1 VRPATSRLD
10 ARRLLLRATLIV
22 GLAVPGAAFAAKV
35 YKCVDAVTKSTV
47 LRDTPCE
54 DTRGPTP
61 AEVAASAEQ
70 ARAAAIQAE
79 ALRDA
84 QREDRQLL
92 GKYPDEAALRK
103 ARTAELEPVTGNIRR
118 AKTRLDQLFV
128 ERKPI
133 NEERRFYAGKTLPA
147 ALKQSI
153 DASDASFAA
162 QADLFR
168 GLQQQVEGIVE
179 KYDREGER
187 LRKLWAGAPSGSMGP
202 LVPAPAASNG
212 R

>member
-1 VRPATSRLD
+1 M
-10 ARRLLLRATLIV
+10 LIV
-22 GLAVPGAAFAAKV
+22 GLALPGCAFAAKV
-35 YKCVDAVTKSTV
+35 YKCVDAATRTPV

-61 AEVAASAEQ
+61 AEVAASAAK
-70 ARAAAIQAE
+70 ARQDAIDAE
-79 ALRDA
+79 AAKEA

-92 GKYPDEAALRK
+92 GKYPDDAAHRK
-103 ARTAELEPVTGNIRR
+103 ARTAELEPVIDNIGR
-118 AKTRLDQLFV
+118 AKTRLDQLLV

-133 NEERRFYAGKTLPA
+133 DEERKFYAGKALPP
-147 ALKQSI
+147 ALKRSI

-162 QADLFR
+162 QTDLFR
-168 GLQQQVEGIVE
+168 GLQQQVEGIVA

-187 LRKLWAGAPSGSMGP
+187 LRKLWAGAPFGSMGP
-202 LVPAPAASNG
+202 LVPAPAASSG

>member
-1 VRPATSRLD
+1 M
-10 ARRLLLRATLIV
+10 LIL
-22 GLAVPGAAFAAKV
+22 GLAGPGWAFAKV
-35 YKCVDAVTKSTV
+35 YKCVDAVTRSTV

-61 AEVAASAEQ
+61 AEVAASAAK
-70 ARAAAIQAE
+70 ARQDAIDADAAKE
-79 ALRDA
+79 A

-92 GKYPDEAALRK
+92 GKYPDDAALRK
-103 ARTAELEPVTGNIRR
+103 ARAAELEPVIGNIRR
-118 AKTRLDQLFV
+118 AKTRLDQLLV

-133 NEERRFYAGKTLPA
+133 NEEAKFYAGKTLPP
-147 ALKQSI
+147 ALKRSV
-153 DASDASFAA
+153 DASDAAFAA

-168 GLQQQVEGIVE
+168 GLQQQVEGIVA

-187 LRKLWAGAPSGSMGP
+187 LRKLWAGAPPGSMGS
-202 LVPAPAASNG
+202 LVPAPAASSG